1 MRDSLGHTPLD
12 YAIEKYY
19 HKKTNIL
26 IEFLSKNKE
35 KMVLTTH
42 QQFLELLNFSP
53 SKLPLFLKNTI
64 IKVPDSTEIGIDKDE
79 NFEDFITLSKIENNL
94 DEIYKCLLKVDA
106 EPFEK
111 KPIVIE

>member
-1 MRDSLGHTPLD
+1 LGHTPLD
-12 YAIEKYY
+12 YAIEMFN

-26 IEFLSKNKE
+26 IDFLSKNKE

-42 QQFLELLNFSP
+42 KQFLELLNFSP

-64 IKVPDSTEIGIDKDE
+64 IKVPNSTEIGIDKDE
-79 NFEDFITLSKIENNL
+79 NFEDFITLSKIEKNL
-94 DEIYKCLLKVDA
+94 DTIYECLLRVNA